1 MSRLKWLTAL
11 AAAGSLS
18 AGVAV
23 GASTSAETTPVTADF
38 RAEIASVSQRQCDP
52 NHVLFRLTFEGT
64 QTSSDPRL
72 AGDVSAR
79 VRSVVNITNG
89 WGQTAAKVVV
99 RDATTGGVKARANLF
114 GVIAPDG
121 SVEGVYV
128 GHTTGPN
135 SARLVANFNANQNP
149 TTGAVTGEI
158 GKDSQTGALQD
169 AAVLTNA
176 CKADDD
182 NGDDDTGDDD

>member
-11 AAAGSLS
+11 AAVGSLS

-23 GASTSAETTPVTADF
+23 GASTSPETTPVMADF
-38 RAEIASVSQRQCDP
+38 QASIAAESERQCDP
-52 NHVLFRLTFEGT
+52 DHVQFRITFEGT

-79 VRSVVNITNG
+79 VRSVVNITTG
-89 WGQTAAKVVV
+89 WGQTAGNVVV
-99 RDATTGGVKARANLF
+99 RDASTGRIKARAKLV

-135 SARLVANFNANQNP
+135 PARLVANFNANQDP
-149 TTGAVTGEI
+149 TTGAVRGEI

-176 CKADDD
+176 CGADND
-182 NGDDDTGDDD
+182 NGDDD